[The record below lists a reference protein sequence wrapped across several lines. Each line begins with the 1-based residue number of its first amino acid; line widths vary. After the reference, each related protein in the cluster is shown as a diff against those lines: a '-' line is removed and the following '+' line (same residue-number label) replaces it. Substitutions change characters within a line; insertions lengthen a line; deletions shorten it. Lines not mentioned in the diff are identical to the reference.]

1 MTWSL
6 QYPGDHKS
14 GGERVLADLF
24 LLPRRAKEGP
34 QKRREILDLKAEW
47 NQTEGFVGKE
57 VKLRRGVGVVAAVVV
72 GANNEWQAVLLEFF

>member
-1 MTWSL
+1 MTTN
-6 QYPGDHKS
+6 P

-34 QKRREILDLKAEW
+34 RQRREISDLKAEW

-57 VKLRRGVGVVAAVVV
+57 VKLSGGVGVVVVVVV
-72 GANNEWQAVLLEFF
+72 GANNEWQALLLEFF